1 MPERKN
7 RPKTISS
14 KLLEKYERPL
24 TQKKVQKKSMKK
36 YRMDPWMNNIDPEE
50 EAIIEETVIH
60 DPLQSH

>member
-14 KLLEKYERPL
+14 KLLEKYEKPL
-24 TQKKVQKKSMKK
+24 TRKSGKKKSIKK
-36 YRMDPWMNNIDPEE
+36 YRMEPWMKKNDPGE

-60 DPLQSH
+60 DPL